1 MNKPKLLLLDA
12 DVIVFAHELGVWE
25 KIKNAYDVHVPA
37 TVIEIEVKF
46 FTSKD
51 GGKRIDLQAAVAAG
65 EIKRLEATAQE
76 VAEVFANFE
85 PSFLAALHD
94 GEKEAIAI
102 LVSQATAGLVFCTG
116 DVIAIQSV
124 AMLGCTER
132 CISFEELL
140 QKAGL
145 IKGIQ
150 RLMPSLSKNTHETHS
165 AKGKER
171 RLTGECFKKPLF

>member
-1 MNKPKLLLLDA
+1 VNKPKLLLLDA

-37 TVIEIEVKF
+37 TVIEIEVRF

-51 GGKRIDLQAAVAAG
+51 GAKRIDLQAQMSAG
-65 EIKRLEATAQE
+65 EIKRLEATGRE
-76 VAEVFANFE
+76 VAETFSNFE
-85 PSFLAALHD
+85 SSFLAALHD

-102 LVSQATAGLVFCTG
+102 LISQANPGLVFCTG

-124 AMLGCTER
+124 AMLGLAGQ

-140 QKAGL
+140 EKAGL
-145 IKGIQ
+145 LRGIG
-150 RLMPSLSKNTHETHS
+150 RLMPSLSKKTHETHS
-165 AKGKER
+165 EKGKNR